1 MWTRSSIGETL
12 ENFTMEMTFGEEQK
26 LKIQFSGFGRIFI
39 WKTEVLDCYLA
50 FGLTTLYI
58 AED

>member
-1 MWTRSSIGETL
+1 
-12 ENFTMEMTFGEEQK
+12 MEMTFGEEQK
-26 LKIQFSGFGRIFI
+26 LEKQFSGFDKILAF
-39 WKTEVLDCYLA
+39 KTKDLDCCLA